1 MTRETDNHG
10 GNCEVQI
17 AIKGLLISGRIVPE
31 LGRSRAN
38 GMFVGGGG
46 GRQVSLCSFSDVM

>member
-38 GMFVGGGG
+38 VMFVGGGG
-46 GRQVSLCSFSDVM
+46 GDRCRCALFPT